1 MGEYIVEIIEE
12 HIQIQLDIS
21 ENKENDVF
29 VQANALQQLMAY
41 MRIHIDI
48 KDAIKEWPAICLARE
63 QAHLAAKKALKDK

>member
-21 ENKENDVF
+21 ENKENNAF

-63 QAHLAAKKALKDK
+63 QGYLAAKKALKDK